1 MQHSK
6 AYAACL
12 VVTAA
17 LCGALVPVI
26 GMLVSRV
33 IGPVFGFGWFA
44 WTGLIAVMLA
54 ALAAGYAMAGH
65 KSERNSSPDWLYG
78 IVMAAGAWMILLPAL
93 RGPVLQMSLPLGLH
107 WGSLAGTVL
116 LFGPALL
123 LPGCALPGIVK
134 SAAREVCS
142 AGGTA
147 GGCYAIAAS
156 GSVALLAGFAL
167 VAYLGANQ
175 IFQFAGSLL
184 IVLGVVYF
192 LAFRRKWAVV
202 FAVILPLLPLPHP
215 VEKVT
220 ADGTRVE
227 RIAERDGFGGNL
239 KVLDYSYQA
248 RHNRELIR
256 DGMVQGGVD
265 MNNGLSVYE
274 PPYLLQFMPYAINP
288 DGKNCLV
295 VGLGAGLVPAW
306 YRAQGVNTE
315 VVEHD
320 DAVIELARKY
330 FAFAP
335 AITVHAEDARNFL
348 THTAQQRYDYLILD
362 AFSGDT
368 APGRLLSVEAM
379 RLVKQRLAEN
389 GVVAVNLVGSVKRDT
404 LMTASVVKT
413 MRNVF
418 DQVTVYP
425 TFDPAVGDGTGNLVI
440 VAYDGGLR
448 PLQFSR
454 LNNLAIHPAAE
465 SLVRLGMERPFLF
478 PAQTPAQV
486 ISDDDNPL
494 ESYGL
499 WLRERMIRDMLD
511 STDFDILFG

>member
-12 VVTAA
+12 IATAA

-26 GMLVSRV
+26 GMLVARV
-33 IGPVFGFGWFA
+33 IGPVFGFSWFA
-44 WTGLIAVMLA
+44 WAGLIAVMLA
-54 ALAAGYAMAGH
+54 ASAAGYAMAGRM
-65 KSERNSSPDWLYG
+65 SERNSSPDWLYG

-93 RGPVLQMSLPLGLH
+93 RAPVLQMSLPLGLH
-107 WGSLAGTVL
+107 RGSLAGTVM

-123 LPGCALPGIVK
+123 LLGCALPCLVK
-134 SAAREVCS
+134 SAAREMRS
-142 AGGTA
+142 AGVTA
-147 GGCYAIAAS
+147 GGFYAIAAS
-156 GSVALLAGFAL
+156 GSVALLAYL
-167 VAYLGANQ
+167 VTYLGANQ
-175 IFQFAGSLL
+175 IFRFAGSAL
-184 IVLGVVYF
+184 IVFGVAYF
-192 LAFRRKWAVV
+192 LVFRRKWAVA
-202 FAVILPLLPLPHP
+202 FAVILPLLPLPHT

-239 KVLDYSYQA
+239 KVIDYSYQA

-256 DGMVQGGVD
+256 DGLVQGGVD
-265 MNNGLSVYE
+265 MHNGLSVYE
-274 PPYLLQFMPYAINP
+274 HSYLLQFMPYAINP
-288 DGKNCLV
+288 DGKRCLV

-306 YRAQGVNTE
+306 YSAQGVNTE

-320 DAVIELARKY
+320 EAVIGLARRY
-330 FAFAP
+330 FAFDP
-335 AITVHAEDARNFL
+335 AIPVHAEDARNFL
-348 THTAQQRYDYLILD
+348 TDTAQRYDFLILD

-389 GVVAVNLVGSVKRDT
+389 GVVAVNLVGSVKHDT

-418 DQVTVYP
+418 DQVMVYP

-478 PAQTPAQV
+478 PAQTPAQML
-486 ISDDDNPL
+486 SDDDNLL

-499 WLRERMIRDMLD
+499 WLRERMIGDMLD